1 MKFKDIYGLEDVKKR
16 LIRTVDENR
25 ISHAQL
31 FLGTEGTG
39 NLALALAYAQYINC
53 RNKTDGDSCG
63 TCPSCVKYEKLSHP
77 DLHFV
82 FPVAKVKQLKDKEV
96 SSSNSFYLEN
106 WRAAVLENDA
116 HLSLGDWYAK
126 IGMENKQGYINTD
139 DARSIIDKI
148 SYKSYE
154 AEYKVMLIWMTEF
167 LYHAAAPRLLKVI
180 EEPPP
185 KTLFLLVSHQSDK
198 IIGTILSRSQTVK
211 IPRYKEDEL
220 LRYLRKK
227 YQAGEEEA
235 HNAVKIANG
244 NLVAARDAIQ
254 TSEIEMFNYEK
265 FREWMRMCFAAK
277 FTDISEFVVEVSQL
291 GRERQKSF
299 LSYGLDV
306 IRKSM
311 LLNYAGLDAA
321 RLSPMEGK
329 FVQGF
334 APFINEK
341 NLDQLYKEFNDA
353 IYHIERN
360 AKPDILFTDLSII
373 TTKLLHAGK
382 K

>member
-1 MKFKDIYGLEDVKKR
+1 MKFKDIYGLDDVKRR
-16 LIRTVDENR
+16 LVNTVQENR

-31 FLGTEGTG
+31 FLGTEGTA

-53 RNKTDGDSCG
+53 VNKVEGDSCG
-63 TCPSCVKYEKLSHP
+63 TCPSCIKYEKLSHP
-77 DLHFV
+77 DLHFI

-96 SSSNSFYLEN
+96 SSSNKYYVEK
-106 WRAAVLENDA
+106 WRELVKEKDG
-116 HLSLGDWYAK
+116 HVSLGEWYEK
-126 IGMENKQGYINTD
+126 IGIENKQGIINSD
-139 DARSIIDKI
+139 DARSILDKL

-154 AEYKVMLIWMTEF
+154 AEYKVMIIWMVEY

-185 KTLFLLVSHQSDK
+185 KTLFLLVSNQSDK
-198 IIGTILSRSQTVK
+198 IISTILSRAQTLK
-211 IPRYKEDEL
+211 IPRYREEDL
-220 LRYLRKK
+220 KAYLKNK
-227 YQAGEEEA
+227 LGAGEEET
-235 HNAVKIANG
+235 HHAVKLANG
-244 NLVAARDAIQ
+244 NLIAGREAINA
-254 TSEIEMFNYEK
+254 SDIEQYNYEK

-277 FTDISEFVVEVSQL
+277 FIDISDFVAEVARL

-299 LSYGLDV
+299 LAYGLSV
-306 IRKSM
+306 FRKAM
-311 LLNYAGLDAA
+311 LINYAGIDAA

-329 FVQGF
+329 FVQGI

-341 NLDQLYKEFNDA
+341 NLMNLYDEFNAA
-353 IYHIERN
+353 IYHVERN

>member
-1 MKFKDIYGLEDVKKR
+1 MKFKDIYGLEDVKRR
-16 LIRTVDENR
+16 LVKTVDENR
-25 ISHAQL
+25 VSHAQL
-31 FLGTEGTG
+31 FLGTEGTA

-53 RNKTDGDSCG
+53 TDKTGGDSCG

-96 SSSNSFYLEN
+96 SSSNSYYLGN
-106 WRAAVLENDA
+106 WREAVLENDA
-116 HLSLGDWYAK
+116 HLSLNDWYAK
-126 IGMENKQGYINTD
+126 IGIENKQGYINTE

-198 IIGTILSRSQTVK
+198 IISTILSRSQTLK
-211 IPRYKEDEL
+211 IPRYREEDL
-220 LRYLRKK
+220 LRYLKEK
-227 YQAGEEEA
+227 HGAGEEAA
-235 HNAVKIANG
+235 HNAVKSAHG
-244 NLVAARDAIQ
+244 NLIAGRDAIK
-254 TSEIEMFNYEK
+254 TSEIETYNFEK
-265 FREWMRMCFAAK
+265 FREWMRMCFAAR
-277 FTDISEFVVEVSQL
+277 FLDIADFVVEVSRL

-299 LSYGLDV
+299 LGYGLEV
-306 IRKSM
+306 VRKAM
-311 LLNYAGLDAA
+311 LLNYAGIDAA

-329 FVQGF
+329 FIQGI

-341 NLDQLYKEFNDA
+341 NLDKLYQEFNEA
-353 IYHIERN
+353 VYHIERN
-360 AKPDILFTDLSII
+360 AKADILFTDLSIT